1 MNNTSISYRAAA
13 LLSLSV
19 ALIVHLNRLV
29 GLLTG
34 NMEYFMYEMSE
45 VVPVP
50 LVPGIIQYVLI
61 SLIVFL
67 FVLNFLQFILNFR
80 LLNLEISN
88 AKKIALILF
97 ASITLTIA
105 LSLLYFYILT
115 TSMQIGFDWQA
126 VRMIIV
132 RNIVVTLIIV
142 ISSYLIYLYKNK
154 RQMEMEYERLQA
166 ESIQSKYEALK
177 NQIDPHFLFNSLN
190 TLNSL
195 IDISPEKSKDFV
207 RKLSQV
213 FRHALQNKEVATLKE
228 ELEFTQSYCSLMQ
241 IRYGEALTF
250 IFDIAPEAL
259 NRSIVPLSLQV
270 LIENAVKHNIINR
283 KQPLTVTVSTS
294 DDNNYIMVSNPVQRT
309 KIEEKGEGIGLPNLS
324 ERYRL
329 KWHKNIVIR
338 ELNNEFSV
346 TIPLIDDE
354 SNNH

>member
-1 MNNTSISYRAAA
+1 
-13 LLSLSV
+13 
-19 ALIVHLNRLV
+19 
-29 GLLTG
+29 
-34 NMEYFMYEMSE
+34 
-45 VVPVP
+45 
-50 LVPGIIQYVLI
+50 
-61 SLIVFL
+61 
-67 FVLNFLQFILNFR
+67 
-80 LLNLEISN
+80 
-88 AKKIALILF
+88 
-97 ASITLTIA
+97 
-105 LSLLYFYILT
+105 
-115 TSMQIGFDWQA
+115 
-126 VRMIIV
+126 
-132 RNIVVTLIIV
+132 
-142 ISSYLIYLYKNK
+142 
-154 RQMEMEYERLQA
+154 MEYERLQA

-195 IDISPEKSKDFV
+195 IDISPEKSKDYV

-228 ELEFTQSYCSLMQ
+228 ELDFTQSYCSLMQ

-250 IFDIAPEAL
+250 IFDIASEAL

-354 SNNH
+354 SDNH